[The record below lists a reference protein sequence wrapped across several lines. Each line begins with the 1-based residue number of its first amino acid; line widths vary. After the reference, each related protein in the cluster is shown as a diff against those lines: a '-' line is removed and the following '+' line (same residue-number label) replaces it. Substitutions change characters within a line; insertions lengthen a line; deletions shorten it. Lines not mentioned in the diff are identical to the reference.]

1 MLLRALALV
10 LALFMSGTALAQAV
24 PAPPAPPAASPAV
37 TPVHATPAP
46 AVPASTAVAAP
57 AAATAAPAQPT
68 VPANAAPAHAT
79 TPAKAA
85 PATGASAAASPS
97 PPAVSQGDPRWKN
110 LQLARGVTVGKAGC
124 LFVSL
129 FTSVI
134 EMGYN
139 FDVFSFL
146 RTLTD
151 SDLFDRFGRLRWD
164 IQRAIPGL
172 SAERLVLSGAAALA
186 AAKERIADGSRI
198 VLQVVTSRGTRH
210 WIAVMKIV
218 GDTFIVSDP
227 DGGKVGTLSSLYGT
241 NAVRGLAVLT
251 QR

>member
-10 LALFMSGTALAQAV
+10 SALFMSGTALAQTGTV
-24 PAPPAPPAASPAV
+24 PPAPPAATPAAPQV
-37 TPVHATPAP
+37 QPLPAP
-46 AVPASTAVAAP
+46 APVPTAP
-57 AAATAAPAQPT
+57 AAGMDTTAGTGGTKSTPT
-68 VPANAAPAHAT
+68 
-79 TPAKAA
+79 
-85 PATGASAAASPS
+85 
-97 PPAVSQGDPRWKN
+97 AVSQGDPRWKN

-124 LFVSL
+124 LLVSL
-129 FTSVI
+129 FTSVL

-139 FDVFSFL
+139 FDLISFL

-151 SDLFDRFGRLRWD
+151 NDLFDRFGRLRWD
-164 IQRAIPGL
+164 IQKAIPGL
-172 SAERLVLSGAAALA
+172 SAERLSLAGAAALA

-251 QR
+251 QN